1 VPQTDK
7 TDMPLAKTRYTGV
20 QRAKKDLVF
29 KIRCLLI
36 SEKILPTVVVIQ
48 LSNIIIILSLYI
60 IGCYCL
66 CLQLNS
72 GLQRVCLVAVLL
84 FVFCQDCWLFVH
96 SITCMQLDTNNNTI
110 ITSFDNIGWAS
121 GRASGL

>member
-7 TDMPLAKTRYTGV
+7 TDMPLAMTRYTGV

-48 LSNIIIILSLYI
+48 LSSI
-60 IGCYCL
+60 IGLTHSYVAIF
-66 CLQLNS
+66 S
-72 GLQRVCLVAVLL
+72 GVRPIVCVYNLIQDLTSLL
-84 FVFCQDCWLFVH
+84 AIFFVFWLFMR
-96 SITCMQLDTNNNTI
+96 SITCIHLNRNNNTI
-110 ITSFDNIGWAS
+110 TIYTNMFYINI
-121 GRASGL
+121 